1 MALKQSTFYF
11 NRMKRAGVH
20 IIRRRFHKTREI
32 EVTQFPSLEP
42 QRSTLIWLSK
52 SASDQSANHIVNTGA
67 LPKHTK
73 VVNLKPPKFTFI
85 VGKDRTSECEMWYW
99 PADLSDKNWT
109 KTLHLCALDTVLS
122 ALDGL
127 EEHHLDLKAIVDN
140 EQAEG
145 INPRQILFGG
155 SLQGA
160 TQAVYSILRN
170 KQLLL
175 GVLGWRGYIPCQSQ
189 IMHYKES
196 PFGGLLDDDETL
208 HFMMV
213 DPPQPRH
220 FNIIAR
226 YGYDDGS
233 IYGGVEEEMFLDAA
247 GMMVEQCLEHSQE
260 LLDKYGHRNA
270 EPVGLFSHSNVN
282 ERGSN

>member
-1 MALKQSTFYF
+1 MALKQSAFYF
-11 NRMKRAGVH
+11 NRAQRGVH
-20 IIRRRFHKTREI
+20 IIRRHFHKTRQI
-32 EVTQFPSLEP
+32 EVTQFPPEEAH
-42 QRSTLIWLSK
+42 RSTLIWLSK
-52 SASDQSANHIVNTGA
+52 SAGDQSASYLVNTGQ

-73 VVNLKPPKFTFI
+73 VVNLKPPKFTFK
-85 VGKDRTSECEMWYW
+85 VSKDSTSEVEMWYW
-99 PADLSDKNWT
+99 PADLSDRNWT
-109 KTLHLCALDTVLS
+109 QQLHLCALDTVLS

-127 EEHHLDLKAIVDN
+127 EEHHEFIKAVVDN
-140 EQAEG
+140 EQAAG

-170 KQLLL
+170 PQLLL
-175 GVLGWRGYIPCQSQ
+175 GVLGWRGYVPCQSQ
-189 IMHYKES
+189 IMHYKEA
-196 PFGGLLDDDETL
+196 PFGGLLDEDETL

-220 FNIIAR
+220 FNMLAR

-233 IYGGVEEEMFLDAA
+233 IFGGVEEEMFLDAA

-260 LLDKYGHRNA
+260 LLDKYGHRNNA
-270 EPVGLFSHSNVN
+270 PVASYDPPVTKGPQ
-282 ERGSN
+282 R